1 MSTPPKDDENT
12 LLNLS
17 KNELSMLVVAF
28 TIGIFLVT
36 VSASIIIA
44 MFNPENKLNIIGE
57 WDLDRFQDM
66 FFILLG
72 SAIAFLGIGVGSKTA
87 LLKK

>member
-1 MSTPPKDDENT
+1 MSQSDDENT
-12 LLNLS
+12 LGKLS
-17 KNELSMLVVAF
+17 KQELSMLVVAF
-28 TIGIFLVT
+28 TIAIFLIT
-36 VSASIIIA
+36 VSISIIIA
-44 MFNPENKLNIIGE
+44 MLNPENKINIIGE
-57 WDLDRFQDM
+57 WNLDRFQDM

>member
-1 MSTPPKDDENT
+1 LSQADDET
-12 LLNLS
+12 TIGKLS
-17 KNELSMLVVAF
+17 KQELSMLVVAF
-28 TIGIFLVT
+28 TIAIFLVT
-36 VSASIIIA
+36 VSISIIIA
-44 MFNPENKLNIIGE
+44 MFNPENKITILGE
-57 WDLDRFQDM
+57 WNLDRFQDM

>member
-1 MSTPPKDDENT
+1 MPPDDETT
-12 LLNLS
+12 LGNLS
-17 KNELSMLVVAF
+17 KQELSMLVVAF
-28 TIGIFLVT
+28 TIAIFLVT
-36 VSASIIIA
+36 VSISIIIA
-44 MFNPENKLNIIGE
+44 MVNPENQISIAGG

-72 SAIAFLGIGVGSKTA
+72 SAIAFLGIGVGSRTA

>member
-1 MSTPPKDDENT
+1 MSQQDDENT

-36 VSASIIIA
+36 VSASIIIS
-44 MFNPENKLNIIGE
+44 MFNPNNEINIIGE

-87 LLKK
+87 LMKK

>member
-1 MSTPPKDDENT
+1 MPEADDEST
-12 LLNLS
+12 LGKLS
-17 KNELSMLVVAF
+17 KAELSMMVVAF
-28 TIGIFLVT
+28 TIAIFLIT

-44 MFNPENKLNIIGE
+44 MVNPNNAINITGE

-72 SAIAFLGIGVGSKTA
+72 SAIAFLGIGVGKAASK
-87 LLKK
+87 K

>member
-1 MSTPPKDDENT
+1 LSQADDET
-12 LLNLS
+12 TIGKLS
-17 KNELSMLVVAF
+17 KQELSMLVVAF
-28 TIGIFLVT
+28 TIAIFLVT
-36 VSASIIIA
+36 VSISIIIA
-44 MFNPENKLNIIGE
+44 MFNPANQITILGE
-57 WDLDRFQDM
+57 WNLDRFQDM

>member
-1 MSTPPKDDENT
+1 MSQADDET
-12 LLNLS
+12 ILVNLS
-17 KNELSMLVVAF
+17 KAELSMMVVAF
-28 TIGIFLVT
+28 TIAIFLIT

-44 MFNPENKLNIIGE
+44 MFNPENKINITGE

-72 SAIAFLGIGVGSKTA
+72 SAIAFLGIGVGKAA
-87 LLKK
+87 LRK